1 MLQESSEEEVAALG
15 IASRGRIAGNAASTV
30 QKLLWRLA
38 QLKSRGGGTRCL
50 DNETGAV
57 AHIGVQVLVQPA
69 GDGALRMRL
78 VAAAGF
84 DVALTIGLA
93 IGRRGAWNPAPSLA
107 LLLALAD
114 VAASGTAVGCRNFS
128 QVSAATLDVEV
139 LCTQPCM
146 LCSRRRRRRGRDFAL
161 AAAALKDNAKT
172 ATSPS
177 TAKELMALEVVWT
190 ILEAAIAELGFE
202 MLSSTCSAKL

>member
-1 MLQESSEEEVAALG
+1 MNNVTRVFR
-15 IASRGRIAGNAASTV
+15 RGGCRTRDCKPRTHRRKCASTV

-161 AAAALKDNAKT
+161 AAAALKRQRQNSYQPQHGERAHGTGGGADHFGGCRLQT
-172 ATSPS
+172 
-177 TAKELMALEVVWT
+177 
-190 ILEAAIAELGFE
+190 
-202 MLSSTCSAKL
+202 